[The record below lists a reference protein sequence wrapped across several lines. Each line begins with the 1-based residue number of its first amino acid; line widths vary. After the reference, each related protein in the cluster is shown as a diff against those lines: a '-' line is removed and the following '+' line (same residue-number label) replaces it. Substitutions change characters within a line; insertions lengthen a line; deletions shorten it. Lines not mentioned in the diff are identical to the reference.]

1 MSIRLPEPI
10 AAYFAATNAHDVDA
24 MLARFA
30 KTAIVKDEGKTMRGA
45 DAVRQWMEETIRKYA
60 FSVEALAIAAAEDK
74 AVVTTRVSGSFPG
87 SPIELRYDITLAGGK
102 ISRLE
107 IHP

>member
-1 MSIRLPEPI
+1 MSIKLPEPI

-45 DAVRQWMEETIRKYA
+45 DAVRQWIEETIRKYA
-60 FSVEALAIAAAEDK
+60 FSVEALATLSFGSTVAA
-74 AVVTTRVSGSFPG
+74 VR
-87 SPIELRYDITLAGGK
+87 AGFCRNIGQ
-102 ISRLE
+102 S
-107 IHP
+107 